1 VIGFP
6 SNDFNQELSTDKEV
20 KDFCKLTYAVEFP
33 MTTKSNVTGKNANPF
48 YQELIKASGSMPQ
61 WNFHKYLILPQGK
74 KVYAFTSDVAPDS
87 SEILD
92 KIKAELK

>member
-1 VIGFP
+1 MGY
-6 SNDFNQELSTDKEV
+6 NRNQASDYKV

-33 MTTKSNVTGKNANPF
+33 MTSKSNVTGKNANPF

-87 SEILD
+87 PEIVD

>member
-6 SNDFNQELSTDKEV
+6 SNDFNQELATDKEV

-48 YQELIKASGSMPQ
+48 YQELIKATGEMPK

-74 KVYAFTSDVAPDS
+74 KVYAFTSDVTPDS
-87 SEILD
+87 PDIID

>member
-1 VIGFP
+1 
-6 SNDFNQELSTDKEV
+6 
-20 KDFCKLTYAVEFP
+20 
-33 MTTKSNVTGKNANPF
+33 MTSKSNVTGKNANPF

-74 KVYAFTSDVAPDS
+74 KVHAFTSDVTPDS
-87 SEILD
+87 PEIVD